1 MSPTLSPALSATLS
15 FDAAGVVEG
24 DDPDDESPDESEESV
39 DESEQCTVCMKYAD
53 SACENC
59 GPKCEDCVSDMRTD
73 LLDGN
78 TYCDECEPDQTNAA
92 SKHFENAL
100 DCDAKGVS
108 TSLYV
113 YRKLC

>member
-1 MSPTLSPALSATLS
+1 
-15 FDAAGVVEG
+15 VEG
-24 DDPDDESPDESEESV
+24 DDPDEESADDDEKESV
-39 DESEQCTVCMKYAD
+39 DESERCTECGEHTD
-53 SACENC
+53 EACEIC
-59 GPKCEDCVSDMRTD
+59 GPKCESCHPDMRTD

-113 YRKLC
+113 YRKLY

>member
-1 MSPTLSPALSATLS
+1 ML
-15 FDAAGVVEG
+15 
-24 DDPDDESPDESEESV
+24 
-39 DESEQCTVCMKYAD
+39 
-53 SACENC
+53 
-59 GPKCEDCVSDMRTD
+59 TD

-92 SKHFENAL
+92 SKYFDNAL